1 MLPLFP
7 LSLAREDDQGSAVV
21 RIASCTPFEMRIV
34 VSLAN
39 SSSSSGSNALDP
51 EKTQVY
57 LEKLRDYPSC
67 RASFDAER
75 QEYSW
80 RLPLDDTSFFKCGT
94 SRLSDRR
101 TGTRAYYHRV
111 IVETRV
117 PSDDSA
123 LTESEE
129 QEWQQEVVT
138 VKCVVRRPLVITRR
152 RRQSG
157 DLVIEEPDLPS
168 NFSEASEELID
179 WSGSVTG
186 RAPMPLLSMGI
197 RRKGE
202 YLDTGLVV
210 SPGTPLELLISL
222 DESSSR
228 VYGILANLL
237 RVTDDSTSSTTAA
250 AGVAR
255 QEEVIVL
262 NGCSVDPYIFSDF
275 DRLPDGSLSAHFR
288 AFKFPDSHYVLFL
301 GSVNV
306 CLRSCA
312 PSQCGPDSRQQG
324 FGRRRRES
332 PSTPP
337 DRIFEA
343 QLSVFVK
350 VSDRPVLLSS
360 DDDASSK
367 EEGESQALRSRGS
380 MATIDSIV
388 RLLSIL
394 VTLLYLPDPFS

>member
-1 MLPLFP
+1 
-7 LSLAREDDQGSAVV
+7 
-21 RIASCTPFEMRIV
+21 MRIV

-237 RVTDDSTSSTTAA
+237 RVTDDSSSSTTTAA

-324 FGRRRRES
+324 FGRRRRDA
-332 PSTPP
+332 PLKPP

-343 QLSVFVK
+343 QLSVLVK
-350 VSDRPVLLSS
+350 VSDRPAPPAATMTATLTADARDRLAAEDEERQPLQLTAS
-360 DDDASSK
+360 ASSQHL
-367 EEGESQALRSRGS
+367 SLAVFLLLIPSLLACSLLTSLR
-380 MATIDSIV
+380 
-388 RLLSIL
+388 
-394 VTLLYLPDPFS
+394 P